1 MTESERIVR
10 IMQME
15 QYFDVLLQ
23 TDPRDI
29 PENPELEEILS
40 LLTDY
45 CESGRWLADYEA
57 DERGELPKNLK
68 RGVLSQDGLY
78 NLLHHIDLQIKRR
91 NTMNVDISALK
102 MLQELADAPGA
113 PGFEDEVVAVARRWA
128 APIGE
133 LKEDFLR
140 NLYIHR
146 KENTGDKP
154 VIMLD
159 AHSDEVGLIVQAI
172 KPNGTLRF
180 LPLGSW
186 NKNALIG
193 TKVLVRNALGEYIP
207 GIIAAKPV
215 HYMSAAEKANP
226 TLDISDMVIDV
237 GAISYEDAV
246 ENFHLRMGEPVVP
259 ATKFFY
265 DEKRD
270 LIFGK
275 GFDCRIG
282 CAALLEALRRLEGE
296 ELPCDVIAVLSTQE
310 ELGPRN
316 SKVTVHHINPDIAIV
331 MEGCPADDTF
341 AEGYMIQTALK
352 KGPMFRHMDIS
363 AICAPRYQ
371 RWALDLAAKEGIP
384 VQEAVRQGGGNNA
397 ASIQTALVGA
407 PAIVCG
413 VPVRYAHATNCI
425 SSYYDY
431 EMAVQMVMALLR
443 NITADVIAGM

>member
-1 MTESERIVR
+1 MKIDETAL
-10 IMQME
+10 QM
-15 QYFDVLLQ
+15 L
-23 TDPRDI
+23 R
-29 PENPELEEILS
+29 
-40 LLTDY
+40 
-45 CESGRWLADYEA
+45 
-57 DERGELPKNLK
+57 
-68 RGVLSQDGLY
+68 
-78 NLLHHIDLQIKRR
+78 
-91 NTMNVDISALK
+91 
-102 MLQELADAPGA
+102 ELADAPGA
-113 PGFEDEVVAVARRWA
+113 SGFEDEVVAVARRWA

-146 KENTGDKP
+146 RENTGGRP
-154 VIMLD
+154 VVMLD
-159 AHSDEVGLIVQAI
+159 AHSDEVGLIIQAI

-186 NKNALIG
+186 NKNALVSS
-193 TKVLVRNALGEYIP
+193 KVLVRNALGEYIP

-215 HYMSAAEKANP
+215 HFMSAAEKANP
-226 TLDISDMVIDV
+226 ALEIADMVIDI
-237 GAISYEDAV
+237 GAVSYEDAV
-246 ENFHLRMGEPVVP
+246 NNFHVRMGEPVVP
-259 ATKFFY
+259 ATKFHY
-265 DEKRD
+265 DEQHG
-270 LIFGK
+270 LLFGK

-282 CAALLEALRRLEGE
+282 CAALLEALRRLEGR

-316 SKVTVHHINPDIAIV
+316 SKVTVHRINPDIAIV
-331 MEGCPADDTF
+331 LEGCPADDTF

-352 KGPMFRHMDIS
+352 KGPMFRHMDVS

-413 VPVRYAHATNCI
+413 IPVRYAHATDCI
-425 SSYYDY
+425 SSCYDF
-431 EMAVQMVMALLR
+431 EMAVRMVIALLE
-443 NITADVIAGM
+443 NITPEVIAGM